1 MASAHTTP
9 VPFRRLTIRGRLLL
23 VVGLVC
29 AFAMTAFALLALRAE
44 QVAAREVLATE
55 LQAVA
60 TLIANRSAAA
70 LLFGDV
76 ALARENLAALA
87 AMPNIRRACL
97 YSADG
102 RTFAEYSNAGVATPS
117 PCPMHGMAAS
127 ESERDGLLRVQVR
140 VAPDNAAS
148 AGTLVLESSLAPLQ
162 QRVAAQGERWLTTA
176 AIAVLLALLLAYGLE
191 PLITG
196 PVRRL
201 AAVAERV
208 VVAGGDTSV
217 RAVVESRDE
226 TGELAQAFNRMLE
239 RLEAQARDLRE
250 QADYT
255 RVLFQQSP
263 LPIVVIDARRN
274 LSVDANAAAVA
285 IYGFQ
290 SRDQLLAA
298 SVFDVSAPRQYDGMP
313 SEEAIRPYTA
323 AALAGQPQ
331 VYEWRH
337 RRPDGSEFDA
347 EVHLSRFDSSGAP
360 MLLASLFDV
369 TERKAAAAALRETNT
384 LLTTRVL
391 DRTRELE
398 VANAELSSTIEQ
410 LRRTQ
415 DELVRSERL
424 ASLGTLVAGVAHELD
439 TPLGSVLLMA
449 STLDDGL
456 ASLRE
461 QLERGELKRST
472 LVEFLARQ
480 AESHALVVRNARRAA
495 ELIRRFKQLAVDQ
508 TSEQRR
514 VFELAE
520 VVDEVVATLQPRL
533 RHTSH
538 RLELDVPAGLSM
550 DSYPGPLGQVLTNL
564 VMNALVHG
572 LAERPGRIRLSAS
585 AQDAEMLQIEVEDD
599 GVGIP
604 AEHLPRLFDPFFTT
618 TLGEGG
624 SGLGLHIV
632 YSLVE
637 RSLGGRVT
645 VESTPGA
652 GARFRL
658 LLPRTAPTA
667 SSRE

>member
-1 MASAHTTP
+1 MTSTHAKA
-9 VPFRRLTIRGRLLL
+9 PFRRLTIRGRLLL

-29 AFAMTAFALLALRAE
+29 AFAMAAFAVLALRAE
-44 QVAAREVLATE
+44 QLAAREVLAAE

-60 TLIANRSAAA
+60 TLIANRSTAA

-87 AMPNIRRACL
+87 AMPSIRRACL

-102 RTFAEYSNAGVATPS
+102 RTFAEYSNAGMAAPS
-117 PCPMHGMAAS
+117 PCPMHGLATTG
-127 ESERDGLLRVQVR
+127 SERDGLLRVQVR

-162 QRVAAQGERWLTTA
+162 QRIIAQGERWLTTA

-217 RAVVESRDE
+217 RAIVESRDE

-274 LSVDANAAAVA
+274 LSVDANAAAMA

-298 SVFDVSAPRQYDGMP
+298 SVFDVSAPRQYDGTP

-384 LLTTRVL
+384 LLSTRVL

-449 STLDDGL
+449 STLDDEL

-472 LVEFLARQ
+472 LVEFLGRQ

-599 GVGIP
+599 GIGIP

-658 LLPRTAPTA
+658 WLPRTAPTA
-667 SSRE
+667 SSRD

>member
-1 MASAHTTP
+1 MTSTHAKA
-9 VPFRRLTIRGRLLL
+9 PFRRLTIRGRLLL

-29 AFAMTAFALLALRAE
+29 AFAMAAFAVLALRAE
-44 QVAAREVLATE
+44 QLAAREVLAAE

-60 TLIANRSAAA
+60 TLIANRSTAA

-87 AMPNIRRACL
+87 AMPSIRRACL

-102 RTFAEYSNAGVATPS
+102 RTFAEYSNAGMAAPS
-117 PCPMHGMAAS
+117 PCPMHGLATTG
-127 ESERDGLLRVQVR
+127 SERDGLLRVQVR

-162 QRVAAQGERWLTTA
+162 QRIIAQGERWLTTA

-217 RAVVESRDE
+217 RAIVESRDE

-274 LSVDANAAAVA
+274 LSVDANAAAMA

-298 SVFDVSAPRQYDGMP
+298 SVFDVSAPRQYDGTP
-313 SEEAIRPYTA
+313 SEEAIRLYTA

-384 LLTTRVL
+384 LLSTRVL

-449 STLDDGL
+449 STLDDEL

-472 LVEFLARQ
+472 LVEFLGRQ

-599 GVGIP
+599 GIGIP

-658 LLPRTAPTA
+658 WLPRTAPTA
-667 SSRE
+667 SSRD